1 MNEFYK
7 TENNIQQKKRRI
19 VSLQGDDIVFRE
31 VVGNRKDVIDQLMKH
46 NKVVIDEIEKK
57 MRLKDIVRQY
67 KLFFNKKF
75 NLYNKKYID
84 NLVDL
89 LENNDKD
96 YLIKRKKLTLS
107 KKKVKFFQSPEMKTD
122 IFNSIKSLKKKNFT
136 ETISNLKTIQNNFSA
151 RNSINV
157 IYDRNKKNEIKPR
170 ISSFRI
176 DDLKEKLKNNKL
188 RLNKHK
194 AKIKE
199 DIHSSKR
206 FFVGKLT
213 KKQYSLNI
221 DSNYSETIFS
231 IDNKENENKNLTNNF
246 SGNTTNSNVSNTI
259 VNSVN
264 KIKSNTFF
272 DESLNE
278 NSYVYLRMTG
288 KNYFRKGPIRTIDA
302 MKKNP
307 IIFQKPYSIIGDYIK
322 AHNGF

>member
-1 MNEFYK
+1 MQDFYK
-7 TENNIQQKKRRI
+7 NENNSQEKKRRI

-57 MRLKDIVRQY
+57 MRLKDIIRQY

-84 NLVDL
+84 TLVDL

-107 KKKVKFFQSPEMKTD
+107 KKKVNFFHSPEMKKD
-122 IFNSIKSLKKKNFT
+122 IFNSIKSFRKKHFNQT
-136 ETISNLKTIQNNFSA
+136 TSNLNTIQNNFSES
-151 RNSINV
+151 NSINV
-157 IYDRNKKNEIKPR
+157 LYDRNNNNEIKPI

-176 DDLKEKLKNNKL
+176 DDLKKKFKNHKLK
-188 RLNKHK
+188 LNKHK
-194 AKIKE
+194 PKIKE
-199 DIHSSKR
+199 NLPTSKR

-221 DSNYSETIFS
+221 ETNNSESIFS
-231 IDNKENENKNLTNNF
+231 IDNKENENKNLINNF
-246 SGNTTNSNVSNTI
+246 SGNTTKSNFSNI
-259 VNSVN
+259 INN
-264 KIKSNTFF
+264 IIIRKNNTFF
-272 DESLNE
+272 NESINE
-278 NSYVYLRMTG
+278 NSYIYQRITG
-288 KNYFRKGPIRTIDA
+288 KNSFRKGPIRTIDV

-307 IIFQKPYSIIGDYIK
+307 IIFQKPYSLIGDYIK
-322 AHNGF
+322 SHQGF

>member
-57 MRLKDIVRQY
+57 MRLKDIIRQY

-107 KKKVKFFQSPEMKTD
+107 KKKIRFFHSPELKTD
-122 IFNSIKSLKKKNFT
+122 IFNSIKSVRKKHFNQT
-136 ETISNLKTIQNNFSA
+136 TSNLNSIQNNFSES
-151 RNSINV
+151 NSINTL
-157 IYDRNKKNEIKPR
+157 YDRNKKSEIKPR

-176 DDLKEKLKNNKL
+176 EDLKKKIQNNKL

-194 AKIKE
+194 PKIKE
-199 DIHSSKR
+199 DLPSSKR

-221 DSNYSETIFS
+221 DTNSESIFS

-246 SGNTTNSNVSNTI
+246 SGKTSDSNFSNNI
-259 VNSVN
+259 INN
-264 KIKSNTFF
+264 INIIKSNTYF
-272 DESLNE
+272 DESINE
-278 NSYVYLRMTG
+278 NSYIYLRMIG

-307 IIFQKPYSIIGDYIK
+307 ILFQKPYSIIGDYIK
-322 AHNGF
+322 AHHGF